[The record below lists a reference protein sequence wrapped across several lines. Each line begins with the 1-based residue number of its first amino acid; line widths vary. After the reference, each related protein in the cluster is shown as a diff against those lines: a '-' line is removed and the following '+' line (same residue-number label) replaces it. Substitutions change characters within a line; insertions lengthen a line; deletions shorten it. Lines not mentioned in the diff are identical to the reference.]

1 MTILPSMVASS
12 PVFTGMMAAK
22 LARPIDDGRPEPH
35 AGPVGRS
42 ASGNELSVLDERE
55 IKRQSDD
62 SAKTHSLYG
71 AKAALRH
78 AVTELLFY
86 SSIGDLLQLQR
97 VCRDFNVNVR
107 SHIFCTLC
115 LRVGSSCCG

>member
-1 MTILPSMVASS
+1 MVASS
-12 PVFTGMMAAK
+12 PVFSGMMAAK
-22 LARPIDDGRPEPH
+22 LARPIDDGRPELS
-35 AGPVGRS
+35 ANPVGRS
-42 ASGNELSVLDERE
+42 ASGNELSVQDERE

-62 SAKTHSLYG
+62 SAQMHSLYG

-97 VCRDFNVNVR
+97 ICRDFNVNVR
-107 SHIFCTLC
+107 PHIARTLC
-115 LRVGSSCCG
+115 LLLSSSCCG